1 MQYLHLNDNRLT
13 GSIPPITSV
22 NKRLTILSLSNN
34 RLVGRIPESLSMI
47 KGLTWLNLGQNTFDG
62 TIPSALG
69 HLASLGHLTL
79 NSNSLTGT
87 IPSTLRRLSNLNILV
102 LDDNML
108 TGTIPVLDQPSLKE
122 INLSENY
129 LTMGSLEEVPMS
141 TFSASAPPFK
151 IDLRS
156 NCLVFRNP
164 SRPSQNADATN
175 CRGERVL
182 QLSCRY

>member
-1 MQYLHLNDNRLT
+1 VKSIFIHNARFVGHLTPLGKLTEMFEFNLQGNQLSGSIPQSFFSMPKLPNLYLNDNQLT

-22 NKRLTILSLSNN
+22 NRRLTVLSLENN
-34 RLVGRIPESLSMI
+34 RLEGSIPESLSMM
-47 KGLTWLNLGQNTFDG
+47 KGLTRLNLG
-62 TIPSALG
+62 
-69 HLASLGHLTL
+69 H
-79 NSNSLTGT
+79 
-87 IPSTLRRLSNLNILV
+87 
-102 LDDNML
+102 NML
-108 TGTIPVLDQPSLKE
+108 TGTIPVLDQRDLQD

-141 TFSASAPPFK
+141 TFSASASY

-164 SRPSQNADATN
+164 SRPWQNADATH

-182 QLSCRY
+182 QVRCRY